1 MNSLPPPIYE
11 FEVEDEDEDEDEDE
25 GGDGSYQKSDLSSLL
40 ARNLELGLIWEFGQ
54 RCDVE

>member
-11 FEVEDEDEDEDEDE
+11 FEVEDEDEDEDE